1 MSSSLSRGPAA
12 ITLPPPVSRSVSS
25 NFTGIAPPPI
35 RARFERLDAWIV
47 SYLRERCE
55 APARLRR
62 ARDVALLFIERDRLG
77 GRLGRLI
84 ELVSCLQD
92 LRKVHQRVRPVIQ
105 KIASLGQLHG
115 LLGKTLCRPG
125 LAAAYKDL
133 CANAA
138 PHDLRREIAVGREL
152 LAALGQLLGFLVP
165 SLRDNRLGQIRGR
178 SREVRAFAHFL
189 ERFVSGAQAL
199 FGRGWVACQQLDN
212 RHGVRNG

>member
-1 MSSSLSRGPAA
+1 MLSSSSRGPTA

-35 RARFERLDAWIV
+35 RARFEGLDSWIV
-47 SYLRERCE
+47 SHSRERCE

-125 LAAAYKDL
+125 LTAAYTGL
-133 CANAA
+133 CAHAA
-138 PHDLRREIAVGREL
+138 PHDLRRELGVCREL
-152 LAALGQLLGFLVP
+152 TA
-165 SLRDNRLGQIRGR
+165 SRG
-178 SREVRAFAHFL
+178 
-189 ERFVSGAQAL
+189 
-199 FGRGWVACQQLDN
+199 
-212 RHGVRNG
+212 